1 MYSRYGLYFRFT
13 ALQTVCKYD
22 QLNPG
27 KKKVLSFTLKEKS
40 IQELFIG
47 TNFHLLKFTVKT
59 QPLILNFFYL
69 QCPHGLLQKWW
80 RNSLGLQ
87 CSCSRQMSTDP
98 GCTGQISSSLPFH
111 VKKRQVFWSSSLL
124 HTGWEF
130 LFPALRW
137 NPCPLKLQLLF
148 NVLLLTLLKERG
160 IFVANGW

>member
-40 IQELFIG
+40 IQELIIG

-111 VKKRQVFWSSSLL
+111 VKKGRFSDRPVCYILVGSFCFRLFVGIPVLSNSSFSLMYSCL
-124 HTGWEF
+124 HSSKNEGS
-130 LFPALRW
+130 L
-137 NPCPLKLQLLF
+137 
-148 NVLLLTLLKERG
+148 
-160 IFVANGW
+160 

>member
-27 KKKVLSFTLKEKS
+27 KKKVLSFTLRGKS
-40 IQELFIG
+40 IQKLIIG
-47 TNFHLLKFTVKT
+47 TNFHIFQFTVKT
-59 QPLILNFFYL
+59 QPLILDTLISFIYNVHMVYYKKMVEKLIRITVQLF
-69 QCPHGLLQKWW
+69 
-80 RNSLGLQ
+80 
-87 CSCSRQMSTDP
+87 RQMSTDP
-98 GCTGQISSSLPFH
+98 GCSAQISS
-111 VKKRQVFWSSSLL
+111 SSSLL

-148 NVLLLTLLKERG
+148 DVLLLALLIEWG
-160 IFVANGW
+160 IFVAIGW